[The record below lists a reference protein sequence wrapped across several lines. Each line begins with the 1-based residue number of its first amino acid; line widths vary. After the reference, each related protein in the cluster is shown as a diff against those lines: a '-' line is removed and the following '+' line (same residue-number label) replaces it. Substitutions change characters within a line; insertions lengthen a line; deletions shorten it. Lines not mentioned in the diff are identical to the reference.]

1 MSTSIYDD
9 AVADAKQLREIAEQ
23 NAKNA
28 IIEAVTPRIRSFI
41 EDQLLE
47 RSSDST
53 SSNSDSDFINEE
65 IAIQSGINVSEDEV
79 ELDESALLAM
89 VKLISKSDNRTAVRE
104 SVDEF
109 DTTSLENLASATSKL
124 DNALGSLAPS
134 EINNYVQETERQ
146 TMSNSDDTLYEIDLN
161 ELGSL
166 VSEVA
171 EEDQEVV
178 SPQDEGLED
187 IDGLELEG
195 DHDDP
200 DGMGEL
206 DDLQLEQILKMLGE
220 DKIQI
225 DLGDEVEL
233 PDDLQLIATLL
244 SDEEDEDL
252 EGDELDAA
260 GEMDIDVDVEE
271 EDEETV
277 EMEDLD
283 EVIEV
288 DANILKSE
296 LMRLRRSLREAK
308 ELTKVKGIKND
319 MAHSWGGSGHANVG
333 VKGAYGGKSG
343 SKTGVAGS
351 FGGGKESGDPLKVTL
366 NKLSET
372 VKNERRKNRSLTNK
386 LVEYRSAVETLREQ
400 LTDLNLFNAKLLYVN
415 KLLQNKDITSSQ
427 KRNVVESIDAAKSL
441 REVKLVYR
449 TLVESSA
456 SNKGSIN
463 ESSARRVLGS
473 SSRPTARA
481 SSQAAAGEVDRW
493 AILAGLDNK

>member
-47 RSSDST
+47 RSSDDTLSDG
-53 SSNSDSDFINEE
+53 DSDFVNEE
-65 IAIQSGINVSEDEV
+65 ITIRSGINVSEDEV

-104 SVDEF
+104 SVGEF
-109 DTTSLENLASATSKL
+109 DTDSLENLASATSKL
-124 DNALGSLAPS
+124 NNALGSLAPS

-166 VSEVA
+166 VSEAA
-171 EEDQEVV
+171 EEDQEAV

-195 DHDDP
+195 DHGDD

-252 EGDELDAA
+252 EGDELEAA
-260 GEMDIDVDVEE
+260 GEMDVDVEE
-271 EDEETV
+271 EDEETI

-343 SKTGVAGS
+343 GKTGVAGS
-351 FGGGKESGDPLKVTL
+351 YGGGKESGDPLKVTL

-449 TLVESSA
+449 TLIESSA

-493 AILAGLDNK
+493 ALLAGLNNK